1 MANGAYLTRDLFV
14 REVRKA
20 LIAAGIDQSKYSGHS
35 FRIGAAT
42 TAAAAGIAD
51 STIKMLGRWES
62 AAYQLY
68 VWLSREEHASISV
81 TLAKVDK

>member
-1 MANGAYLTRDLFV
+1 M

-20 LIAAGIDQSKYSGHS
+20 LVAAGVDQSKYSGHS

-51 STIKMLGRWES
+51 SNIKTLSHWES

-68 VWLSREEHASISV
+68 VRLSREELASIS
-81 TLAKVDK
+81 LHADLSLLI

>member
-1 MANGAYLTRDLFV
+1 MANGAYLTRDLFM
-14 REVRKA
+14 REVRKV
-20 LIAAGIDQSKYSGHS
+20 AAGVDQSKYSGHS

-51 STIKMLGRWES
+51 SNIKTLSHWES

-68 VWLSREEHASISV
+68 VRLSREELASIST